1 MEQNTK
7 AIILNTREYKEAD
20 KLATIFSR
28 DLGKICV
35 RFVGVAKP
43 KAKLK
48 ANAQPFSYSDLEL
61 MRTGDFFKVKTAK
74 LNNSFAEIVTDF
86 DAMKVGYAILE
97 TLDKVLPN
105 AEPEPEIFDLV
116 LDTLTT
122 LNDSANNKQKI
133 LIDFWLK
140 FAFLLGN
147 PIISADADGGYKYV
161 YLDGVDGV
169 ITPVHTHDSVAVDG
183 AVWQTICGTGE
194 KYEMALR
201 LLYKALRIKF
211 DVVLSSISM
220 FFG

>member
-140 FAFLLGN
+140 FTFLLGN

-161 YLDGVDGV
+161 YLDCVDGV

>member
-140 FAFLLGN
+140 FTFLLGN
-147 PIISADADGGYKYV
+147 PIISADANSGYKYV

-211 DVVLSSISM
+211 DVVLTSISM
-220 FFG
+220 FFV